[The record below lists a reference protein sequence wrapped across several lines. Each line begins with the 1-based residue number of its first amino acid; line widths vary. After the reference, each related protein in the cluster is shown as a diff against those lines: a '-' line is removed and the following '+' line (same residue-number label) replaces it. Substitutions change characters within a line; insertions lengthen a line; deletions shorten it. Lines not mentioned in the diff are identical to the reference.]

1 MAKCD
6 RLLTSGISREKEIV
20 RLTTPKKD
28 VNNMEWKTSWSP
40 TEIFSQLK
48 LKNLRVP
55 RLRKLSAGMKENRIS
70 AGKKNIIVLRM

>member
-40 TEIFSQLK
+40 TEIISQLMI
-48 LKNLRVP
+48 KNLRVP

>member
-6 RLLTSGISREKEIV
+6 RLLTSGISPEKEIV

-40 TEIFSQLK
+40 TEIFSQLMI
-48 LKNLRVP
+48 KNLCVP
-55 RLRKLSAGMKENRIS
+55 
-70 AGKKNIIVLRM
+70 

>member
-48 LKNLRVP
+48 LKTCVYLDYESYQP
-55 RLRKLSAGMKENRIS
+55 AWRKTELVLE
-70 AGKKNIIVLRM
+70 KKT